1 MDADVIVLGGGVT
14 GLCAATQLL
23 QQRGAS
29 SVLCLEASHRPGGTT
44 GSDRAG
50 GFVLDW
56 GGNGFLDRE
65 PRTLEWVESLGLTDK
80 LVRANTAAAK
90 RFIYRHGRLHQIKGP
105 PAFFFSSLL
114 SWKARLRLCLEPL
127 IPTKKDRSPESIHG
141 FASRRIGAE
150 AARVMVGAMVLGVYG
165 GDAEKLSMEHCFPRM
180 TAMERDYGGLMKALL
195 AINMKRKASPMG
207 PPGVLT
213 TFEGGTGTLVEK
225 AAEVLGDRIRY
236 NAAATAVTKTETGYA
251 VSLADGSQLHGRA
264 VIVALPSH
272 GAAQITG
279 GLDGALSQALADI
292 PYAGLAVVSLCFP
305 REAVGH
311 DLDGFGFLVPRGEGM
326 RTLGCLW
333 TSTLFPPQ
341 AAEGSVLL
349 RAMIGGA
356 TDPEAL
362 TLSDDELVTLALEE
376 LTPLLRIQGEATRT
390 RVMRHELGIPQYTL
404 GHEERLSAIEA
415 GEKRFPGLVF
425 AGNAYR
431 GIGLN
436 DCVLSADRAIEHIT
450 AYLA

>member
-1 MDADVIVLGGGVT
+1 VD
-14 GLCAATQLL
+14 
-23 QQRGAS
+23 
-29 SVLCLEASHRPGGTT
+29 
-44 GSDRAG
+44 

-65 PRTLEWVESLGLTDK
+65 PRTLEWIDSLGLSDG

-90 RFIYRHGRLHQIKGP
+90 RFIYRHGRLHEIKGP

-114 SWKARLRLCLEPL
+114 SWKARLRLCFEPF
-127 IPTKKDRSPESIHG
+127 IPAKRERSPESIHG

-150 AARVMVGAMVLGVYG
+150 AARIMVGAMVLGVYG

-195 AINMKRKASPMG
+195 AINMKRRASPMG

-213 TFEGGTGTLVEK
+213 SFEGGTGTLVEK
-225 AAEVLGDRIRY
+225 AAALLGDRIRY
-236 NAAATAVTKTETGYA
+236 NSAAKVVTKTESGYT
-251 VSLADGSQLHGRA
+251 VSLADGRQLKSRA

-272 GAAQITG
+272 GAAKITA
-279 GLDGALSQALADI
+279 GLDLSLSQALDEI

-311 DLDGFGFLVPRGEGM
+311 DLDGFGFLVPRGEGV

-333 TSTLFPPQ
+333 TSTLFPSQ
-341 AAEGSVLL
+341 APEDSVLL
-349 RAMIGGA
+349 RVMIGGA

-362 TLSDDELVTLALEE
+362 GLSDEQLVALALEE
-376 LTPLLRIQGEATRT
+376 LTPLLDIKGEATLT
-390 RVMRHELGIPQYTL
+390 RVMRHEQGIPQYTL

-415 GEKRFPGLVF
+415 GEEVFPGLAF

-436 DCVLSADRAIEHIT
+436 DCVLSADRALGLIT
-450 AYLA
+450 DYLA